1 MTSHVDGIADANP
14 EAGRL
19 GFDRVVFFSD
29 AVFAIAMTLL
39 VVDLRL
45 PELVSYADADIAAAL
60 WGVRW
65 DIFAYVLSFLV
76 IGSFCR
82 ALAAIP
88 SHQRID
94 GRHATINVLFLG
106 AIAFIPFPTS
116 VLGSAG
122 DTPVP
127 VAFYG
132 VCVSIAAGLGLL
144 ETWDGWRRGLYA
156 PTVTRA
162 TVRTWLLA
170 GCVVPCVMLGSLLL
184 LPFVG
189 ATLVELSWVTAARSL
204 AGSGHGGT

>member
-1 MTSHVDGIADANP
+1 
-14 EAGRL
+14 
-19 GFDRVVFFSD
+19 
-29 AVFAIAMTLL
+29 
-39 VVDLRL
+39 
-45 PELVSYADADIAAAL
+45 
-60 WGVRW
+60 VRW

-76 IGSFCR
+76 IGSFW
-82 ALAAIP
+82 LAHWRRYHHI
-88 SHQRID
+88 QRID

-189 ATLVELSWVTAARSL
+189 ATLVELSWVTAAIV
-204 AGSGHGGT
+204 GGIWPRRHA